1 MHRHTTQVQLIR
13 AGNAANGAKTY
24 SQRMSGAFG
33 QFTDFRFQG
42 WESGVMNTFGKKKK
56 NNTSPMPGTE
66 SKVCMLNFK
75 TNFLKFYKIITASNL
90 LTL

>member
-42 WESGVMNTFGKKKK
+42 
-56 NNTSPMPGTE
+56 
-66 SKVCMLNFK
+66 
-75 TNFLKFYKIITASNL
+75 
-90 LTL
+90 